1 MGRAESGRD
10 ESMCQGPGVGGMF
23 EELGEVAKVAEE
35 QRARSSK
42 TTDKGLAG
50 TQRGLVFLQRSVGHH
65 CWV

>member
-1 MGRAESGRD
+1 MLESVFWAKARLG
-10 ESMCQGPGVGGMF
+10 GKHGMF